1 MPTFTKQAI
10 KANFWMLLKQYP
22 LRDITVKMIV
32 EHCGINRKSFYYH
45 YQDVPALLGEII
57 KERVDEM
64 LESFRDV
71 SSIGDSLNV
80 VLRDLIAEKTAIQHI
95 YYSVSRD
102 VFEAGQMQLCDYVV
116 RGYIHDIAAKYALSG
131 QDEELLVRFYRGQC
145 FGIIMDWMMQGMPED
160 VFAHLRRICSIR
172 YGFAEELAKKL
183 SSTPACSGI

>member
-57 KERVDEM
+57 KERIDKM
-64 LESFRDV
+64 LENFHDV
-71 SSIGDSLNV
+71 SSIEDGLDI

-102 VFEAGQMQLCDYVV
+102 VFEAAQMQLCDYVV
-116 RGYIHDIAAKYALSG
+116 RGYIHDIAAKYALSE

-160 VFAHLRRICSIR
+160 VFTYLHRICSIR

-183 SSTPACSGI
+183 SSTPA

>member
-10 KANFWMLLKQYP
+10 KANFWMLLRQYP

-71 SSIGDSLNV
+71 SSIEDSLNV

-102 VFEAGQMQLCDYVV
+102 VFEATTLC
-116 RGYIHDIAAKYALSG
+116 AAT
-131 QDEELLVRFYRGQC
+131 
-145 FGIIMDWMMQGMPED
+145 
-160 VFAHLRRICSIR
+160 
-172 YGFAEELAKKL
+172 
-183 SSTPACSGI
+183 STTSPQNTR

>member
-57 KERVDEM
+57 KERIDEM

-71 SSIGDSLNV
+71 SSIEDSLNV

-160 VFAHLRRICSIR
+160 VFAHLHRICSIR

-183 SSTPACSGI
+183 SSTPT